1 MTPIESAVH
10 AVRSHFADHSVSVTP
25 DGVGGVYV
33 TVEDVAPGSQYLP
46 TTTWLGFHINSA
58 YPQSD
63 VYPHY
68 LGRVVRGDGAQHG
81 PAVQLVMW
89 QGREALQLSR
99 RSSRWNPELDNAA
112 LKAQKVLSWFA
123 AQ

>member
-1 MTPIESAVH
+1 MTSIESAVY
-10 AVRSHFADHSVSVTP
+10 AVRSHFADTTVSVTP

-33 TVEDVAPGSQYLP
+33 TVEDVAVGSQYLP
-46 TTTWLGFHINSA
+46 TSAWMGFQINGA

-68 LGRVVRGDGAQHG
+68 LGRVARRDGAQHG

-99 RSSRWNPELDNAA
+99 RSSRWNPALDNAA

-123 AQ
+123 DQ